1 MSKIRIYSK
10 KAFAIGPGA
19 QQGNPEIELFVTVPN
34 AFQDMPEKYM
44 NDPTFKLACSVGDI
58 TVINKVAQVAS
69 AAVVNTDFDEEDEPK
84 AKDNEKLISEF
95 YEKVKAMNAEE
106 VKKLCEEYNAEFN
119 GDDKLKE
126 NKKRLMEAYKL
137 TLDSDN

>member
-34 AFQDMPEKYM
+34 AFQDMPDKYM